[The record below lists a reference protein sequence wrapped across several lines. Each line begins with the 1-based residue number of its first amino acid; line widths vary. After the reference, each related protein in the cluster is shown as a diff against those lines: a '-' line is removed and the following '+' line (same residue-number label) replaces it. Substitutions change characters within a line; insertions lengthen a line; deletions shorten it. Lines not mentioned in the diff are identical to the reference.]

1 MNLLSLTTSPVAT
14 VKGLFAP
21 KVLRPTKADYEL
33 VERVQQQADDLTSTS
48 DEGLVDVTMN
58 LRERVMSG
66 EAVTS
71 DEIIE
76 PAFAAV
82 VSALRRVMGINLYP
96 VQLLGG
102 LTLAKGL
109 IAEMQTGEGK
119 TFTSLLPSYLHA
131 LPGAG
136 VHVMTVNAYL
146 SQRDYEE
153 LAPIYQMLGLSV
165 GLIDAEQST
174 DEKREAYFCDI
185 TYGPGYEYGFDFLRD
200 QVALIARRKPR
211 LGESFR
217 AKQKGLQFDANK
229 PMQRGHAVAIVDE
242 ADSVMLDEAMSPLV
256 MATGSHDP
264 APNTY
269 VYMTAL
275 EIASQLEKDKHF
287 MVDEVASTLQ
297 LTSQAMEFLAS
308 PAAKTPNGGLDRSW
322 SIYVEQALRAQWL
335 YRRDVDYVVIDGEV
349 QLVDQYTGRIFK
361 DRSWGEGLH
370 QAVQAKEGVKVT
382 TENNIMARVTR
393 QRYLMR
399 YGHLC
404 GMTGTAEGGDRELR
418 SVYKLDVKVIPPNR
432 PTRRVMLPM
441 QTFADMA
448 SKERAIVESL
458 LQIHATGQPVLVGT
472 ASIESSMR
480 IAELIDQ
487 QQIEYQLLN
496 GKQDK
501 EESDVV
507 ADAGQ
512 LGAVMI
518 ATNMAG
524 RGTDIKLGP
533 GVEELNGLH
542 VIATE
547 PQESTRVDRQLYG
560 RAARQGDPG
569 TCQLF
574 ASAEDD
580 LYVRYAPSLAAKMR
594 RTADANG
601 QCPGDYF
608 DDTLAVQAR
617 VEVIKAKQRSDMFSH
632 DDWLETVLR
641 DLG

>member
-1 MNLLSLTTSPVAT
+1 MNIQSLTSPFAAA
-14 VKGLFAP
+14 KGLFAP
-21 KVLRPTKADYEL
+21 KVTRPTKADYEL
-33 VERVQQQADDLTSTS
+33 IARIGQQADQLSDLS
-48 DEGLVDVTMN
+48 DAELVDVTTG
-58 LRERVMSG
+58 LRERVLDG
-66 EAVTS
+66 EPVTS
-71 DEIIE
+71 DAIIE

-82 VSALRRVMGINLYP
+82 VSALQRVMSINLYD

-102 LTLAKGL
+102 LTLARDM

-146 SQRDYEE
+146 CERDYEE
-153 LAPIYQMLGLSV
+153 LAPIYTMLGLSV
-165 GLIDAEQST
+165 GLISAESSPE
-174 DEKREAYFCDI
+174 DKREAYACDI

-217 AKQKGLQFDANK
+217 AKQRGLTFDASK

-256 MATGSHDP
+256 MATGSKDP
-264 APNTY
+264 APNTH
-269 VYMTAL
+269 VYMSAL
-275 EIASQLEKDKHF
+275 EVASRLERERHF
-287 MVDEVASTLQ
+287 VVDEAASTLQ
-297 LTSQAMEFLAS
+297 LTSQAMELLS
-308 PAAKTPNGGLDRSW
+308 SKEDKTPQGGLDRSW

-335 YRRDVDYVVIDGEV
+335 YRCDVDYVVVDGEI

-370 QAVQAKEGVKVT
+370 QAVQAKEGVNVT

-399 YGHLC
+399 YNHLC

-432 PTRRVMLPM
+432 PTRRIMLPL
-441 QTFADMA
+441 QTFGDLE
-448 SKERAIVESL
+448 SKERAVVNALI
-458 LQIHATGQPVLVGT
+458 QTHGTGQPVLIGT
-472 ASIESSMR
+472 ASIETSVR
-480 IAELIDQ
+480 IAELIDLHG
-487 QQIEYQLLN
+487 ISYQLLN
-496 GKQDK
+496 GKQDA
-501 EESDVV
+501 EESEII
-507 ADAGQ
+507 AQAGQ
-512 LGAVMI
+512 LGSVTI
-518 ATNMAG
+518 STNMAG

-533 GVEELNGLH
+533 GVEELGGLH

-569 TCQLF
+569 SCQLF
-574 ASAEDD
+574 ASADDD
-580 LYVRYAPSLAAKMR
+580 LFARYAPSLTARMQRA
-594 RTADANG
+594 ADANG
-601 QCPGDYF
+601 HCAGDYSH
-608 DDTLAVQAR
+608 DVAAVQTR
-617 VEVIKAKQRSDMFSH
+617 VEILKANQRSDMFTH
-632 DDWLETVLR
+632 DDWLENVLR
-641 DLG
+641 ELG